1 MSQRRVGRF
10 GGEEGESNSRGRR
23 GGDEVRARGVE

>member
-1 MSQRRVGRF
+1 MSQRLVGRF

-23 GGDEVRARGVE
+23 GGDEVRAQGVE